1 MFFLA
6 GMAIAFYFCNAW
18 QKQKTIVSQKAIKE
32 GSEMNATGRFA
43 NIAPIL
49 LLAGAL
55 MAPGCAGGP
64 LTTREKGASVGALG
78 GIGESKP

>member
-1 MFFLA
+1 
-6 GMAIAFYFCNAW
+6 MAIAFYFCNAW

-32 GSEMNATGRFA
+32 GSEMNATGKFA

-49 LLAGAL
+49 VLAGPL
-55 MAPGCAGGP
+55 MAPGSAGGP
-64 LTTREKGASVGALG
+64 LTTREKGASIGALG